1 MEPGD
6 VNADGLLD
14 IVDII
19 IIINMVLGTVEL
31 DYLADLNGD
40 AQVNIVD
47 VILLVNIILS

>member
-6 VNADGLLD
+6 VNGDGLLD

-19 IIINMVLGTVEL
+19 IMINMVLGNAEV
-31 DYLADLNGD
+31 DYLADLND
-40 AQVNIVD
+40 DSLVNIVD